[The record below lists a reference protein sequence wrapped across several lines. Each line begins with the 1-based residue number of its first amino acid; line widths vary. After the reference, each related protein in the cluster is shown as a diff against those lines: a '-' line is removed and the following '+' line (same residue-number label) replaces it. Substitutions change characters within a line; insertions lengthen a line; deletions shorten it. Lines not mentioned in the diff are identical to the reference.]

1 MKGTIL
7 LNYNENTRQVEDE
20 EKGRFIRS
28 ILEQMGVPIMEI
40 WTTDSPLTID
50 QKIKL
55 RGILATYGIQ
65 IIDDLD
71 GFLQVYVEGEKVAEW
86 QKCIYKL
93 KRDLRQIDPRKQ
105 LYLEMERRN
114 TDVKSCGLCSCSESE
129 TFELV

>member
-7 LNYNENTRQVEDE
+7 LNYPENIKQVEEE
-20 EKGRFIRS
+20 EKARFLHS
-28 ILEQMGVPIMEI
+28 LLEQMGVPIVEI
-40 WTTDSPLTID
+40 WNNESPLSIE

-55 RGILATYGIQ
+55 RSLLATYSIQ

-86 QKCIYKL
+86 QKCFYKI

-105 LYLEMERRN
+105 LYLEMEF
-114 TDVKSCGLCSCSESE
+114 SCWSLFEESE
-129 TFELV
+129 EQQD